1 MVRARIC
8 ALLGLFLMLAASTT
22 EARELELSLEG
33 RLGGDSN
40 IFRVPTGG
48 LGDVEQNSPGD
59 GTFEFAPRIIL
70 RESNRALNYKMSYQP
85 FFDNFF
91 GTDSRTSGV
100 NGVDHDAR
108 AAFDWMGGGAD
119 RAGFSASYTN
129 NRRLRLDLEQ
139 FAADPDPTAIPSDG
153 ERSERGRVNTSYRKS
168 LSPAWSSVVGYA
180 FDDFSNSS
188 SAVADT
194 RSHSGSLGFDYV
206 FDALTT
212 FGVSGSALR
221 RNSKVTDA
229 RGFAPIDVETDTDS
243 YDVSLS
249 ISRVLTPVFDMSIKL
264 GPSWLVSDQSNSAN
278 PSTTTDRNLSV
289 FGSVDVTKTWR
300 KGKASLLYSRSQSGA
315 SGSGTSSASI
325 VDRVNFSLSHELS
338 RAFKIGAVV
347 SFSKFNQVGNGG
359 IFSEDVEVDSWTA
372 VWTAERRLTAS
383 WMLSGRFRYSN
394 RGQTTTRF
402 LGPQSTVS
410 GKESRHTEI
419 FMGFI
424 ALRYTFNPFV
434 F

>member
-40 IFRVPTGG
+40 VFRTQTGG
-48 LGDVEQNSPGD
+48 LGDAEQNSPGD

-70 RESNRALNYKMSYQP
+70 RESNRALNYNISYQP

-91 GTDSRTSGV
+91 GTDNRTSGV
-100 NGVDHDAR
+100 NGIDHDAR
-108 AAFDWMGGGAD
+108 AAFDWRGGGAD
-119 RAGFSASYTN
+119 SAGASASYTS
-129 NRRLRLDLEQ
+129 NRRLRLNLEQ
-139 FAADPDPTAIPSDG
+139 FDADPDPAAIPSDG
-153 ERSERGRVNTSYRKS
+153 ERSDRGRVNTSYRKS

-188 SAVADT
+188 DAVADT

-212 FGVSGSALR
+212 LGIKGSALR

-229 RGFAPIDVETDTDS
+229 RQVAPIDVETDTDS
-243 YDVSLS
+243 FYLSLS
-249 ISRVLTPVFDMSIKL
+249 ISRALTPTFDMSIQL
-264 GPSWLVSDQSNSAN
+264 GPSWLVSDQSNSGN
-278 PSTTTDRNLSV
+278 SSTTTDRDLSL
-289 FGSVDVTKTWR
+289 FGSVDATKTWR
-300 KGKASLLYSRSQSGA
+300 TGNASLSYSRSQSGA

-325 VDRVNFSLSHELS
+325 VDRVTFSLRHDLS
-338 RAFKIGAVV
+338 QEFKVGTVV

-359 IFSEDVEVDSWTA
+359 IFSEDVEVDSWIA
-372 VWTAERRLTAS
+372 IWTIERRLTAN
-383 WMLSGRFRYSN
+383 WIASGRFRYSN

-402 LGPQSTVS
+402 LGPQSSVS
-410 GKESRHTEI
+410 GKTEI
-419 FMGFI
+419 YMGFI
-424 ALRYTFNPFV
+424 ALRYTFNPIV